1 MLGVWWVLGRAYVA
15 DKQVKNRVALTT
27 RVVKRHV
34 APQTAWLQGEG
45 TTKMLQKSSVKEN
58 GVGNGNVLPAA
69 MLGRPFSGG
78 GHPGRF
84 LCDQTKV
91 VRAAV
96 L

>member
-1 MLGVWWVLGRAYVA
+1 MSGGPWDGPTWLTNSY
-15 DKQVKNRVALTT
+15 KQGCPHNSGCEKAC
-27 RVVKRHV
+27 
-34 APQTAWLQGEG
+34 G
-45 TTKMLQKSSVKEN
+45 TTNSMVAGRGTMQTTKLVQKSSVKEN
-58 GVGNGNVLPAA
+58 GVGNGNALPAA

-91 VRAAV
+91 VRDAV